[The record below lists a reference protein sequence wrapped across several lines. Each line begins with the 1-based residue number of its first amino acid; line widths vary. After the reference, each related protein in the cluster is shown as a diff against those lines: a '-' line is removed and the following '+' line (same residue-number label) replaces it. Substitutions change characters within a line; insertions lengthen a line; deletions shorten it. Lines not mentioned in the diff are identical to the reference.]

1 MSLKI
6 NAFVPA
12 VALALGATLDATAGP
27 VCEGVLND
35 YPVTT
40 FGFAEVDGTGRCMAV
55 VTVDVGDGAKVR
67 TVADSL
73 GNVKLF
79 GSSDGVI
86 ALSKRCLMPANTAIQ
101 YRRYYSVGAVGD
113 PVSALK
119 SKYKS
124 AKTEE
129 ALAIKQG
136 GTLTQKISAAQGLG
150 WDASTGTPENLEYLD
165 LQARAGAVAEWKT
178 KTADKKTALAASLT
192 AAGVDPLT
200 VT

>member
-12 VALALGATLDATAGP
+12 VALALGVTIDAAAGP

-40 FGFAEVDGTGRCMAV
+40 FGFAEVDSSGRCMAV
-55 VTVDVGDGAKVR
+55 VTVDVGSGAKVR
-67 TVADSL
+67 PVADQQ

-101 YRRYYSVGAVGD
+101 YRRFYSVGVVGD
-113 PVSALK
+113 PVAALK

-129 ALAIKQG
+129 ALAVKQE
-136 GTLTQKISAAQGLG
+136 GTLTQKITAAEALG
-150 WDASTGTPENLEYLD
+150 WDASTGTPENLEYVD
-165 LQARAGAVAEWKT
+165 LGNRLLSVVEWKT

-192 AAGVDPLT
+192 AAGVDPAT
-200 VT
+200 VI